1 MRIGSLF
8 QKTWHSKW
16 PPLCPSIT
24 LQYSKVV
31 HILLLGTLHLFIY
44 LSIFW
49 EVKEGEQVTLTL
61 PCDWK
66 IKAIASDSMKTGSF
80 HVSMAGE
87 RIQSADFT
95 CGRAVLSGPQ
105 RPLRTI
111 FNFCVEYRCARH
123 LQSISGLMRCDAA
136 LLSCRKSVSQGDWPI
151 LVFFSYLSSL
161 SFQLF
166 LSQIW
171 HRTGGGRWRRIS
183 ERQSVSAVRDIAC
196 TQVSRYTFRFPP
208 FSPSACVLPFSVPV
222 CVRETEL
229 ASCSCGVRQYIQLSC
244 NPPLGFFDT
253 LREPALMHTQI
264 RLQSLYS
271 SPSWFLHSIP
281 VCMFPLCICLSD
293 FDKLLYTH

>member
-8 QKTWHSKW
+8 QKTWHPKW

-44 LSIFW
+44 LFIFW

-151 LVFFSYLSSL
+151 LFF
-161 SFQLF
+161 FF
-166 LSQIW
+166 LSVFAIFP
-171 HRTGGGRWRRIS
+171 
-183 ERQSVSAVRDIAC
+183 AV
-196 TQVSRYTFRFPP
+196 P
-208 FSPSACVLPFSVPV
+208 FTDL
-222 CVRETEL
+222 T
-229 ASCSCGVRQYIQLSC
+229 
-244 NPPLGFFDT
+244 
-253 LREPALMHTQI
+253 
-264 RLQSLYS
+264 
-271 SPSWFLHSIP
+271 
-281 VCMFPLCICLSD
+281 
-293 FDKLLYTH
+293 